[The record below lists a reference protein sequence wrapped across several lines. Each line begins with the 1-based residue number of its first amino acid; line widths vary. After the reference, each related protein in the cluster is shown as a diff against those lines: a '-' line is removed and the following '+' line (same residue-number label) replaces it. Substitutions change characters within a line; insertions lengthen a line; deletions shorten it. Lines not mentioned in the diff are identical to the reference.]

1 MFDFQTKLGIMFE
14 VKTFSGGV
22 CVLNLSEYQRQAFG
36 TSKIDWANAEGR
48 RVAIL
53 GVLGE
58 LGSIAAVM
66 KKRIRDG
73 TAYTGATIDL
83 VEESGDAL
91 WYLAAIATHYGL
103 DLESAT
109 RACTFGEPAVGANGH
124 LWSLIEAIMR
134 LNSILAADDE
144 HFAVDA
150 GNLEEALGEVTQMVL
165 HALEREGLDLTLIL
179 EENLRKTKG
188 LFGEVSGVA
197 PHHDARFH
205 DYEQL
210 PRAGAIEFIERPRGT
225 VPEVLLRMNGMTIGD
240 RLTDNFAD
248 PDGYRFHDA
257 LHLGY
262 VAVLGWSP
270 VTRALLRLKR
280 KSDSVVDEQQDG
292 ARAIIIE
299 EAITLQVFNHARD
312 NNLFLRIERLDYSI
326 LKWIQK
332 MVRGLE
338 VDTSTAAE
346 WQRAILE
353 GYKAFRQLKENRGG
367 ALTIDAVH
375 RGLIYAPPASA

>member
-1 MFDFQTKLGIMFE
+1 MFE
-14 VKTFSGGV
+14 VKTFTGGV

-109 RACTFGEPAVGANGH
+109 RTCTFGEPSVGANGH

-210 PRAGAIEFIERPRGT
+210 PRTGVIEFIERPRGA

>member
-1 MFDFQTKLGIMFE
+1 M
-14 VKTFSGGV
+14 
-22 CVLNLSEYQRQAFG
+22 NLSEYQQQAFG

-73 TAYTGATIDL
+73 TAYTGATTDL

-109 RACTFGEPAVGANGH
+109 RACTFGEPAIGANGH

-165 HALEREGLDLTLIL
+165 HALGREGLDLTLIL

-188 LFGEVSGVA
+188 LFGEIAGVA

-210 PRAGAIEFIERPRGT
+210 PRTGLIEFIERPRGS

-280 KSDSVVDEQQDG
+280 KSDNVVDEQQDG